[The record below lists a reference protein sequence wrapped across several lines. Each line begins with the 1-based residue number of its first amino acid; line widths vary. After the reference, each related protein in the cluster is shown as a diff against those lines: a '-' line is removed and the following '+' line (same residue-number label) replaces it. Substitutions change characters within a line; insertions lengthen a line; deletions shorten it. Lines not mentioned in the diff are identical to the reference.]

1 MARWCFESGSGS
13 GHMTPLITV
22 RLSFAVQDSENVI
35 VTPRSVAP
43 LWLMGLTNSVFGMYG
58 GIILISVPQLL
69 SVRHVPETTIAS
81 MTAVMVSPGIWTFLV
96 SPVLDVRF
104 SRRWYSVVSATM
116 AAALLMV
123 ALLNLD
129 HLALVEGLLVAGYFF
144 ANLYQSALG
153 GWLSSI
159 TSDSQEKKL
168 SSWVTI
174 GNVGG
179 GGAMAVATGELIRNL
194 SPGIAALVLGGVT
207 MLPIAVFPFMP
218 APGPDRRLAAESF
231 NQFFG
236 DVLSLLKRREVLI
249 ALVLFIAPAATFSLT
264 NFLGGIGDDFHAS
277 SHFASLV
284 GGGGVL
290 FGGIAG
296 CLLFR
301 LINRLLPL
309 RFLYLAIGVV
319 GSLFTLAL
327 LLLPRTPAV
336 FAVAFIGENV
346 FQGLAITTSVAIAFE
361 TIGRRNPLA
370 ATVFCLLISA
380 FNIPITYMLFVD
392 GWGYAKQGVSGGFAA
407 DAVLGVAASVLLGV
421 LLIWGASR
429 RLLPAIAVTEA
440 S

>member
-1 MARWCFESGSGS
+1 
-13 GHMTPLITV
+13 MTH
-22 RLSFAVQDSENVI
+22 
-35 VTPRSVAP
+35 RSVAP

-69 SVRHVPETTIAS
+69 SIRHVPETTIAA
-81 MTAVMVSPGIWTFLV
+81 MTAVMVSPGFWTFLV

-104 SRRWYSVVSATM
+104 SRRWYSAASAAM
-116 AAALLMV
+116 AAALLV
-123 ALLNLD
+123 AALLNLD

-159 TSDSQEKKL
+159 TSTEQENKL

-179 GGAMAVATGELIRNL
+179 GGAMAVATGELVRNV
-194 SPGIAALVLGGVT
+194 SPGIAALVLGAVIV
-207 MLPIAVFPFMP
+207 LPTAVFPFMP

-231 NQFFG
+231 GQFFG

-249 ALVLFIAPAATFSLT
+249 AIVLFIAPAATFSLT
-264 NFLGGIGDDFHAS
+264 NFLSGIGDDFHAS
-277 SHFASLV
+277 SHFVSIV

-290 FGGIAG
+290 LGGVAG
-296 CLLFR
+296 CLFFR
-301 LINRLLPL
+301 LIDRLLPL

-327 LLLPRTPAV
+327 VILPRTPAV

-370 ATVFCLLISA
+370 ATTFCLLISA

-392 GWGYAKQGVSGGFAA
+392 GWGYTKQGVAGSFAA
-407 DAVLGVAASVLLGV
+407 DASLGVIASVLLGA
-421 LLIWGASR
+421 LLIWVAR
-429 RLLPAIAVTEA
+429 RRPLAPIPVAET